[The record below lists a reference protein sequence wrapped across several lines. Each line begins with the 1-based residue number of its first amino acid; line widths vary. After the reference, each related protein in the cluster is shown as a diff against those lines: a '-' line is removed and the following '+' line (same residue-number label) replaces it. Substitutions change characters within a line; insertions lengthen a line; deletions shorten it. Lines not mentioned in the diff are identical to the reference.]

1 MVVVRELDLDLDA
14 FEGPFDLLLTLV
26 LKEEVDLV
34 DVDVAGIVVQ
44 FVEILAERETL
55 DLDACGEFLVLVAA
69 LLELKARGL
78 FEEEAAELADLEPEE
93 AAEELARRLA
103 EYRRMKEAAAW
114 LSERLGL
121 ERDRF
126 FRLGPA
132 PLRPEPERRLAP
144 QDPEEL
150 ANVVRLLAAE
160 PPTVSLN
167 HMALRFPPVTQFL
180 ERFRALLRKRSV
192 FDFDTEVDGMSRAE
206 QAIAFL
212 ALLELRRANQ
222 ISISQAAPFAPIR
235 VSRMGEGNRRHGRK
249 DPSVERPL
257 RLVTSNPLDQLARTI
272 EALLVVASAPLPVEE
287 LVAATE
293 DDKERVELALALLAE
308 RYQEGRSGIVLESV
322 AGGWAFRASR
332 DAAEACG
339 RLFERPVQRNISQA
353 SMETL
358 AIVAYLGP
366 CTRPEIAR
374 IRGVAADSAVAGL
387 VERGLISEAGRDDGI
402 GGAVRYRTTPM
413 FERVFGLESLS
424 QLPRLDDLGDDADD
438 LRERLHA
445 VAAQRSA

>member
-26 LKEEVDLV
+26 LKEEVDLA

-144 QDPEEL
+144 QDPEAL

-167 HMALRFPPVTQFL
+167 HMALRFPPVAQFL
-180 ERFRALLRKRSV
+180 ERFRALLRRRSV
-192 FDFDTEVDGMSRAE
+192 FDFDSEVDGMSRTE

-235 VSRMGEGNRRHGRK
+235 VSRMGE
-249 DPSVERPL
+249 E
-257 RLVTSNPLDQLARTI
+257 T
-272 EALLVVASAPLPVEE
+272 
-287 LVAATE
+287 AAT
-293 DDKERVELALALLAE
+293 DER
-308 RYQEGRSGIVLESV
+308 
-322 AGGWAFRASR
+322 
-332 DAAEACG
+332 
-339 RLFERPVQRNISQA
+339 
-353 SMETL
+353 
-358 AIVAYLGP
+358 
-366 CTRPEIAR
+366 
-374 IRGVAADSAVAGL
+374 
-387 VERGLISEAGRDDGI
+387 
-402 GGAVRYRTTPM
+402 TPAWN
-413 FERVFGLESLS
+413 V
-424 QLPRLDDLGDDADD
+424 
-438 LRERLHA
+438 
-445 VAAQRSA
+445 RSAS